1 MSAPRT
7 PISGLRR
14 WLKQNPQPSCI
25 RVDEKHT
32 MRVPTHASRWSETEK
47 SIIAGGYTKLE
58 AMGPNGELLRALN
71 LDTGNDS
78 DEKPVQKE
86 DWPDSEEAQLAQVIT
101 AACDRAASRH
111 ENAYRLAFDKL
122 SEQYTSL
129 SSRHEEALQRC
140 ARLEMQLLKL
150 QYDLTAEPVGETN
163 AADAAM
169 QAFVAVAAQRVLG
182 SGQEAPVK
190 NGKAKQ

>member
-14 WLKQNPQPSCI
+14 WLKQNPQPTSI
-25 RVDEKHT
+25 RVDEKHS

-71 LDTGNDS
+71 LDTGDPE
-78 DEKPVQKE
+78 EKPVQKE

-150 QYDLTAEPVGETN
+150 QYDLTAPAGDETN

-169 QAFVAVAAQRVLG
+169 QAFVAVAAQKMLG
-182 SGQEAPVK
+182 GGEPARP

>member
-14 WLKQNPQPSCI
+14 WLKQNPQPTSI
-25 RVDEKHT
+25 RVDEKHS

-71 LDTGNDS
+71 LDTGDPE
-78 DEKPVQKE
+78 EKPVQKE

-150 QYDLTAEPVGETN
+150 QYDLTAPSGEEVN
-163 AADAAM
+163 AADSAM
-169 QAFVAVAAQRVLG
+169 QAFVAVAAQRLMG
-182 SGQEAPVK
+182 GGMAEPTVK